1 MRNKTFHLFL
11 QTLVAVTINF
21 TCMSCT
27 LETSDN
33 GKLDGYWHLEQ
44 VDTLATSGVCNLSDH
59 LVFWAVQA
67 KMLALI
73 NRDDFNNIS
82 GYILR
87 FSHESGRLR
96 LFAPYLN
103 DRLNGDVRIDSPE
116 VLAPFGVNAL
126 EEDFLVEKLSGSVM
140 CLNNGQLRLH
150 FRKF

>member
-1 MRNKTFHLFL
+1 MKNNIFHIVALTAAVVTAF
-11 QTLVAVTINF
+11 TLT
-21 TCMSCT
+21 SCT

-44 VDTLATSGVCNLSDH
+44 VDTLATGGVCDLSDH

-67 KMLALI
+67 KMLALMD
-73 NRDDFNNIS
+73 RGDFNNVS

-87 FSHESGRLR
+87 FSHEGGRLR
-96 LFAPYLN
+96 LYNPYLN
-103 DRLNGDVRIDSPE
+103 DRLNGDVRVDNPA

-126 EEDFLVEKLSGSVM
+126 EEDFLVEQLSGSKM
-140 CLNNGQLRLH
+140 RLSNRQLRLH